1 MTCKTNE
8 AVALNTHQT
17 KQVVLDNNVVTLR
30 ADKTHRRKADE
41 VNKLLV
47 KLGNYGKTIPFIAI
61 YAPSAADPILLDGLV
76 SRDQVINALKQAGTS
91 GGAE

>member
-8 AVALNTHQT
+8 AVALNTYQT
-17 KQVVLDNNVVTLR
+17 KQVILDNNIITLR

-47 KLGNYGKTIPFIAI
+47 KLGNYGKTIPFIAV
-61 YAPSAADPILLDGLV
+61 YAPNATDPILLDGLV
-76 SRDQVINALKQAGTS
+76 SQDQVINALKQAGS
-91 GGAE
+91 SEGAE